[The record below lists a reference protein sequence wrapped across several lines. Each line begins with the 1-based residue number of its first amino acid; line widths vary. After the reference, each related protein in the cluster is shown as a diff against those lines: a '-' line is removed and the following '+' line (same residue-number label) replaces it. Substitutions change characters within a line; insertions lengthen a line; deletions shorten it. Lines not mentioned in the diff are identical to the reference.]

1 MRLAIALLTLT
12 LAARLFGGDVPLLP
26 DPQVS
31 ALASELSGESAK
43 RNLEGF
49 SRLHRMRGS
58 RDFRRAADQ
67 VIGELVKYGYADAH
81 IDQFPADGK
90 IFYGTQRSRP
100 AWDAD
105 FAELWELD
113 NSGNPIVRM
122 ASWDAAPITLAEDSV
137 SADVTAEIIDA
148 GNGSSDDDYTG
159 KDVKGKIVLAAS
171 QADAVQRIAV
181 AKLGAAG
188 IVSYAA
194 NQRTAWWKQDET
206 LVRWGH
212 LETFSSSPTFAFM
225 ISLGDARA
233 LQARLA
239 KGEHIRL
246 HAIVKAGQHPGS
258 YDIATATIP
267 GSDPQLR
274 DEEIVYSCHLDHPRP
289 GANDNASGCATILEV
304 ARTLHKLIDE
314 KRIPPPR
321 RTIRFV
327 WPPEIEGTMALL
339 NAKPELAARIKA
351 AIHLDMV
358 GGGPETKTIFHVTRG
373 PASLPSF
380 TYDVAAAIGS
390 FVDAQS
396 SQYAMTGTAKWPLV
410 APEGGRDALR
420 AAMVPLT
427 LGSDHE
433 VYSSSSWSIPG
444 IYLND
449 WPDRYIHTNA
459 DTPSKI
465 DPTKLKRAGF
475 IAAATGLVL
484 ANATA
489 DNAPEILN
497 VMEDAALHRAA
508 DARSQARELPP
519 GEAGNRLR
527 FQFAY
532 ETQMFDSMSRFFTPP
547 PASRAE
553 AATFVA
559 NLRFLLATQP
569 APPPTGPIYR
579 RNPAIRGSLDAFGYD
594 YLESHL
600 GHDRVAKLTLLN
612 FEGARGE
619 GGEYAY
625 EALNLANGKRTTSEI
640 RDALSAIYGPVPQ
653 DAVDQ
658 FLAAAAETGLLDL
671 RVSASPREKN
681 D

>member
-1 MRLAIALLTLT
+1 MRLAITVLALTLST
-12 LAARLFGGDVPLLP
+12 PLLAGALPLLP
-26 DPQVS
+26 DWQVT

-58 RDFRRAADQ
+58 RDFRRASEQ
-67 VIGELVKYGYADAH
+67 VVAELKKYGFEDAH
-81 IDQFPADGK
+81 IEQLAADGK

-113 NSGNPIVRM
+113 STGKPATRM
-122 ASWDAAPITLAEDSV
+122 ASWDSAPITLAEDST
-137 SADVTAEIIDA
+137 SADVTADLVDVGTGA
-148 GNGSSDDDYTG
+148 SDSGYAG
-159 KDVKGKIVLAAS
+159 KDVKGKIVLAGS

-181 AKLGAAG
+181 EKLGAAG

-212 LETFSSSPTFAFM
+212 LDTFSPSPTFAFM

-239 KGEHIRL
+239 KGEQIRL
-246 HAIVKAGQHPGS
+246 HAVVKAGQHPGS

-267 GSDPQLR
+267 GADPQLR
-274 DEEIVYSCHLDHPRP
+274 NEEIVYSCHLDHPRP

-304 ARTLHKLIDE
+304 ARTLRKLIDE
-314 KRIPPPR
+314 KRIPAPR

-339 NAKPELAARIKA
+339 NGKPELAARIKA

-358 GGGPETKTIFHVTRG
+358 GGGTETKTIFHVTRG
-373 PASLPSF
+373 PGSLPSF
-380 TYDVAAAIGS
+380 AYDLAAKIGS
-390 FVDAQS
+390 FVDDQS
-396 SQYAMTGTAKWPLV
+396 SEYALTGKAKWPLV
-410 APEGGRDALR
+410 APEGGKEALR

-433 VYSSSSWSIPG
+433 VYSASSWSIPA

-449 WPDRYIHTNA
+449 WPDRFIHTNA
-459 DTPSKI
+459 DTPAKI

-475 IAAATGLVL
+475 IAAASGLVL
-484 ANATA
+484 ANASA
-489 DNAPEILN
+489 ENAPEI
-497 VMEDAALHRAA
+497 VGAIEEAALRRAA
-508 DARSQARELPP
+508 DARAESRDLSAA
-519 GEAGNRLR
+519 EAANRMR
-527 FQFAY
+527 FQLAY
-532 ETQMFDSMSRFFTPP
+532 ESQMFDSMGRFFTMPP
-547 PASRAE
+547 TARSE
-553 AATFVA
+553 AAAFVA
-559 NLRFLLATQP
+559 NLRRLLADPAGPP
-569 APPPTGPIYR
+569 APSGLVYR
-579 RNPAIRGSLDAFGYD
+579 RNPATRGSLDAFGYD
-594 YLESHL
+594 YLEDHL
-600 GHDRVAKLTLLN
+600 GRDRVAKLALPN
-612 FEGARGE
+612 FEGLRGE
-619 GGEYAY
+619 GGDYVY
-625 EALNLANGKRTTSEI
+625 EALNLANGSRTTSEV

-653 DAVDQ
+653 EAVDD
-658 FLAAAAETGLLDL
+658 FLAAAAEAGLLSKV
-671 RVSASPREKN
+671 R
-681 D
+681 

>member
-1 MRLAIALLTLT
+1 MRLAITLLGLS
-12 LAARLFGGDVPLLP
+12 LAARLFGGDLPLLP

-31 ALASELSGESAK
+31 ALASEISGESAK

-58 RDFRRAADQ
+58 RDFHRAAEQ
-67 VIGELVKYGYADAH
+67 VIAELAKYGYADAH

-100 AWDAD
+100 AWEAD

-113 NSGNPIVRM
+113 GSGNPITRM
-122 ASWDAAPITLAEDSV
+122 ASWDAAPITLAEDSA
-137 SADVTAEIIDA
+137 SADVTADLIDV
-148 GNGSSDDDYTG
+148 GDGSLESDYAG
-159 KDVKGKIVLAAS
+159 KDVKGRIVLAAS
-171 QADAVQRIAV
+171 QADAVQRMAV
-181 AKLGAAG
+181 AKFGAAG

-225 ISLGDARA
+225 ISLSDARG

-239 KGEHIRL
+239 RGEHIRL
-246 HAIVKAGQHPGS
+246 HAIVNAGQHPGS

-267 GSDPQLR
+267 GSDPLLR

-304 ARTLHKLIDE
+304 ARTLHKLIAE

-339 NAKPELAARIKA
+339 NGRPELAARIKA

-380 TYDVAAAIGS
+380 VYDVAAAIGS
-390 FVDAQS
+390 FVDSQS

-433 VYSSSSWSIPG
+433 VYSSSSWGIPAV
-444 IYLND
+444 YLND
-449 WPDRYIHTNA
+449 WPDRFIHTNA

-489 DNAPEILN
+489 ADAPEIVS
-497 VMEDAALHRAA
+497 VMEEAALHRAA
-508 DARSQARELPP
+508 EARAQSHDLAPM
-519 GEAGNRLR
+519 EAANRLR
-527 FQFAY
+527 FQLVY
-532 ETQMFDSMSRFFTPP
+532 EAQMFDSMDRFFTPP
-547 PASRAE
+547 T
-553 AATFVA
+553 AARSESD
-559 NLRFLLATQP
+559 RFLTKLASLLP
-569 APPPTGPIYR
+569 IPPTPPAAGPIYR

-594 YLESHL
+594 YLEAHL
-600 GHDRVAKLTLLN
+600 GHDRVAKLALLN
-612 FEGARGE
+612 FEGSRGE

-658 FLAAAAETGLLDL
+658 FLAGAAEGGLLAI
-671 RVSASPREKN
+671 RR
-681 D
+681 

>member
-1 MRLAIALLTLT
+1 MRLAITVLGLSLSFPLVAGSL
-12 LAARLFGGDVPLLP
+12 PLLP
-26 DPQVS
+26 DPQVT
-31 ALASELSGESAK
+31 ALANELSGESAK

-58 RDFRRAADQ
+58 REFHRAAEQ
-67 VIGELVKYGYADAH
+67 VIAALKAYGYADAH
-81 IDQFPADGK
+81 IEQFPADGT

-113 NSGNPIVRM
+113 GSGNPITRM
-122 ASWDAAPITLAEDSV
+122 ANWEAAPITLAEDSA
-137 SADVTAEIIDA
+137 SADVTSELIDV
-148 GNGSSDDDYTG
+148 GNGSSDSDYAG

-181 AKLGAAG
+181 AKLGAVG

-212 LETFSSSPTFAFM
+212 LETFSSAPTFAFM

-239 KGEHIRL
+239 KGERIQL

-304 ARTLHKLIDE
+304 ARTLRKLIDE

-327 WPPEIEGTMALL
+327 WPPEVEGTMALL
-339 NAKPELAARIKA
+339 NGRPELAAHIKA

-380 TYDVAAAIGS
+380 AYDVAATIGG
-390 FVDAQS
+390 FVDSQT

-433 VYSSSSWSIPG
+433 VYSSSSWSIPA

-449 WPDRYIHTNA
+449 WPDRFIHTNA
-459 DTPSKI
+459 DTPAKI

-475 IAAATGLVL
+475 IAAASGLVL

-489 DNAPEILN
+489 ADAPEI
-497 VMEDAALHRAA
+497 VSMIEEGALRRAA
-508 DARSQARELPP
+508 EARDQSRDLSPA
-519 GEAGNRLR
+519 EASNRLR
-527 FQFAY
+527 FQLAY
-532 ETQMFDSMSRFFTPP
+532 ETQMFDSMQRFFTPP
-547 PASRAE
+547 PAARSE
-553 AATFVA
+553 AADFMTT
-559 NLRFLLATQP
+559 LRPLLRSTA
-569 APPPTGPIYR
+569 APPPSGPVYR

-594 YLESHL
+594 YLEAHL
-600 GHDRVAKLTLLN
+600 GHDRVAKLALLT
-612 FEGARGE
+612 FEGTRGE

-625 EALNLANGKRTTSEI
+625 EALNLTNGSRTTSEI
-640 RDALSAIYGPVPQ
+640 RDALSAIYGPIPQ
-653 DAVDQ
+653 ETVDQ
-658 FLAAAAETGLLDL
+658 FLAATTEAGLTAKVGEGSDVKKL
-671 RVSASPREKN
+671 
-681 D
+681 

>member
-1 MRLAIALLTLT
+1 MRIVITLLTLS
-12 LAARLFGGDVPLLP
+12 LAARLLGGDVPLLP

-31 ALASELSGESAK
+31 ALASEISGESAK

-58 RDFRRAADQ
+58 REFRRAADQ
-67 VIGELVKYGYADAH
+67 VIAELTKYGYADAH
-81 IDQFPADGK
+81 IEQFPADGK

-100 AWDAD
+100 AWEAD

-113 NSGNPIVRM
+113 GSGNPITRM
-122 ASWDAAPITLAEDSV
+122 ASWDAAPITLAEDSA
-137 SADVTAEIIDA
+137 SADVTAELVDV
-148 GNGSSDDDYTG
+148 GNGSSDADYAG

-225 ISLGDARA
+225 VSLGDARA

-274 DEEIVYSCHLDHPRP
+274 DEEIVYSCHLAHPRP

-304 ARTLHKLIDE
+304 ARTLHKLIAE

-380 TYDVAAAIGS
+380 TYDIAASIGS

-433 VYSSSSWSIPG
+433 VYSASSWSIPA

-484 ANATA
+484 ANVTA
-489 DNAPEILN
+489 ADAPEILN

-508 DARSQARELPP
+508 ESRSQARDLSPA
-519 GEAGNRLR
+519 EAANRLR
-527 FQFAY
+527 FQLAY
-532 ETQMFDSMSRFFTPP
+532 ETQLFDSMSRFFTPP
-547 PASRAE
+547 PTARAE
-553 AATFVA
+553 AATFIA
-559 NLRFLLATQP
+559 NLRTFLAISP
-569 APPPTGPIYR
+569 APSPSGPVYH
-579 RNPAIRGSLDAFGYD
+579 RNPNIRGSLDAFGYD

-600 GHDRVAKLTLLN
+600 GHDRVAKLALLN
-612 FEGARGE
+612 FEGPRGE
-619 GGEYAY
+619 GGDYAY

-640 RDALSAIYGPVPQ
+640 RDALSAIYGPVSQ
-653 DAVDQ
+653 EAVDQ
-658 FLAAAAETGLLDL
+658 FLAAAAKVGLLDL
-671 RVSASPREKN
+671 RVSAPPREKN
-681 D
+681 

>member
-1 MRLAIALLTLT
+1 MRLAITLLCLTITVRLYGGAL
-12 LAARLFGGDVPLLP
+12 PLLP
-26 DPQVS
+26 DPQVA
-31 ALASELSGESAK
+31 ALASEISGESAK

-58 RDFRRAADQ
+58 RDFHRAAEQ
-67 VIGELVKYGYADAH
+67 VIAELVKYGYADAH

-113 NSGNPIVRM
+113 NGDNPVIRM
-122 ASWDAAPITLAEDSV
+122 ASWDSAPITLAEDSS
-137 SADVTAEIIDA
+137 SADVMTELIDV
-148 GNGSSDDDYTG
+148 GDGSNDSDYAG
-159 KDVKGKIVLAAS
+159 KDVKGKIVLAGS

-181 AKLGAAG
+181 AKFGAVG
-188 IVSYAA
+188 IVSYAP
-194 NQRTAWWKQDET
+194 NQRTAWWKQDAG
-206 LVRWGH
+206 LIRWGH

-225 ISLGDARA
+225 IHLAEARA
-233 LQARLA
+233 LQMRM
-239 KGEHIRL
+239 GRGDHIRL
-246 HAIVKAGQHPGS
+246 HAVVNAGQHPGS

-274 DEEIVYSCHLDHPRP
+274 DEEIIYSCHLDHPRP
-289 GANDNASGCATILEV
+289 GANDNASGCATILEI
-304 ARTLHKLIDE
+304 ARTLHKLIAE

-380 TYDVAAAIGS
+380 TYDVAAMIGS

-433 VYSSSSWSIPG
+433 VYSSSSWSIPAV
-444 IYLND
+444 YLND
-449 WPDRYIHTNA
+449 WPDRYIHTNS
-459 DTPSKI
+459 DTPSNI

-489 DNAPEILN
+489 ADSSEI
-497 VMEDAALHRAA
+497 VSVIEEAALHRAA
-508 DARSQARELPP
+508 EARAQTRDLSPA
-519 GEAGNRLR
+519 EAANRLR
-527 FQFAY
+527 FQLAY
-532 ETQMFDSMSRFFTPP
+532 ELQMFDSMGRFFTPP
-547 PASRAE
+547 PAARSE
-553 AATFVA
+553 SATFLT
-559 NLRFLLATQP
+559 NLRSLLPAPP
-569 APPPTGPIYR
+569 APPPSGPIYR

-594 YLESHL
+594 YLAAHL
-600 GHDRVAKLTLLN
+600 GHDRVAKITLLN

-653 DAVDQ
+653 DTVDE
-658 FLAAAAETGLLDL
+658 FLAGAAEGGLVTSV
-671 RVSASPREKN
+671 R
-681 D
+681 

>member
-1 MRLAIALLTLT
+1 MRFATALLGLT
-12 LAARLFGGDVPLLP
+12 LSAPLVAGALPLLP
-26 DPQVS
+26 DSQVT

-43 RNLEGF
+43 RNLESF

-67 VIGELVKYGYADAH
+67 VVSELKRYGYTDVH
-81 IDQFPADGK
+81 IEQFPADGT

-113 NSGNPIVRM
+113 GSGNPAARL
-122 ASWDAAPITLAEDSV
+122 ASWEAAPITLAEDSAT
-137 SADVTAEIIDA
+137 ADVMADLIDA
-148 GNGSSDDDYTG
+148 GDGSSETDYTG

-171 QADAVQRIAV
+171 QAGAVQRLAV
-181 AKLGAAG
+181 EKFGAAG

-233 LQARLA
+233 LQTRLA
-239 KGEHIRL
+239 KGERIRL
-246 HAIVKAGQHPGS
+246 HAMVKAGQHPGS

-304 ARTLHKLIDE
+304 ARTLRKLIDE

-339 NAKPELAARIKA
+339 NGKPELASHIKA

-380 TYDVAAAIGS
+380 AYDIAAAIGS
-390 FVDAQS
+390 FVDEQS
-396 SQYAMTGTAKWPLV
+396 SQYAMTGIAKWPLV

-420 AAMVPLT
+420 AATVPLT

-433 VYSSSSWSIPG
+433 VYSASSWGIPA

-449 WPDRYIHTNA
+449 WPDRFIHTNA
-459 DTPSKI
+459 DTAAKI

-475 IAAATGLVL
+475 IAAASGLAL

-489 DNAPEILN
+489 A
-497 VMEDAALHRAA
+497 DAATIVSLIEEAALRRAA
-508 DARSQARELPP
+508 EARAQSRDLSAAE
-519 GEAGNRLR
+519 GSNRLR
-527 FQFAY
+527 FQLGY
-532 ETQMFDSMSRFFTPP
+532 EAQMFESMGRFFTPP
-547 PASRAE
+547 PAARSE
-553 AATFVA
+553 AAEFMMT
-559 NLRFLLATQP
+559 LRALLRAQSAQ
-569 APPPTGPIYR
+569 APPSGLVYL
-579 RNPAIRGSLDAFGYD
+579 RNAAIRGSLDAFGYD
-594 YLESHL
+594 YLETHL
-600 GHDRVAKLTLLN
+600 GGERVGRLALLT
-612 FEGARGE
+612 FEGLRGE
-619 GGEYAY
+619 GGDYAY
-625 EALNLANGKRTTSEI
+625 EALNLANGSRTTSEI
-640 RDALSAIYGPVPQ
+640 GDALSAIYGPIPQ
-653 DAVDQ
+653 ESVDR
-658 FLAAAAETGLLDL
+658 FLAAAAEAGLLAKA
-671 RVSASPREKN
+671 R
-681 D
+681 

>member
-1 MRLAIALLTLT
+1 MRITITITIIALAISA
-12 LAARLFGGDVPLLP
+12 PLLAGAIPLIP
-26 DPQVS
+26 DSQVT
-31 ALASELSGESAK
+31 ALAGEISGESAK

-58 RDFRRAADQ
+58 RDFRKAAEQ
-67 VIGELVKYGYADAH
+67 VIAELTKYGYADAH
-81 IDQFPADGK
+81 IEQFAADGK
-90 IFYGTQRSRP
+90 VFYGTQRSRP
-100 AWDAD
+100 AWEAD

-113 NSGNPIVRM
+113 NSGSPATRM

-137 SADVTAEIIDA
+137 SADVTAVLIDV
-148 GNGSSDDDYTG
+148 GSGSSESDYAG

-171 QADAVQRIAV
+171 QADSVQRIAV
-181 AKLGAAG
+181 AKFGAAG

-212 LETFSSSPTFAFM
+212 LDTFSATPTFAFM
-225 ISLGDARA
+225 ISLGDART

-239 KGEHIRL
+239 KGERIRL
-246 HAIVKAGQHPGS
+246 HAVVKAGQHPGS

-274 DEEIVYSCHLDHPRP
+274 GEEIVYSCHLDHPRP

-304 ARTLHKLIDE
+304 ARTLHKLIAE

-327 WPPEIEGTMALL
+327 WPPEVEGTMALL

-380 TYDVAAAIGS
+380 AYDLAAAIGA
-390 FVDAQS
+390 FADNQS
-396 SQYAMTGTAKWPLV
+396 SQYAMTGIAQWPLV

-420 AAMVPLT
+420 AAFVPLT

-433 VYSSSSWSIPG
+433 VYSSSSWSIPA

-449 WPDRYIHTNA
+449 WPDRFIHTNA
-459 DTPSKI
+459 DTASKI

-475 IAAATGLVL
+475 IAAASGLAL

-489 DNAPEILN
+489 DDAPAILS
-497 VMEDAALHRAA
+497 MIEEAALHRAA
-508 DARSQARELPP
+508 DARAQARDLPVVE
-519 GEAGNRLR
+519 GANRLR
-527 FQFAY
+527 FQLGY
-532 ETQMFDSMSRFFTPP
+532 EAQMFDSMGRFFAPP
-547 PASRAE
+547 PAARSE
-553 AATFVA
+553 AAEFLKT
-559 NLRFLLATQP
+559 LRTLLPTPP
-569 APPPTGPIYR
+569 APTSSGPIYR
-579 RNPAIRGSLDAFGYD
+579 RNPNIRGNLDAFGYD
-594 YLESHL
+594 YLEAHL
-600 GHDRVAKLTLLN
+600 GHDRVAKLALLN
-612 FEGARGE
+612 FESPRAE

-625 EALNLANGKRTTSEI
+625 EALNLVNGSRTTSEI
-640 RDALSAIYGPVPQ
+640 RDALSAIYGPIPQ

-658 FLAAAAETGLLDL
+658 FLAGAAEGGLLE
-671 RVSASPREKN
+671 RVDR
-681 D
+681 

>member
-1 MRLAIALLTLT
+1 MRFAITLLGLALSTSLL
-12 LAARLFGGDVPLLP
+12 ADAVPLLP
-26 DPQVS
+26 DSQVS
-31 ALASELSGESAK
+31 ALANELSGEAAK
-43 RNLEGF
+43 RTVEGF

-58 RDFRRAADQ
+58 RDFRKAAEQ
-67 VIGELVKYGYADAH
+67 VIDALKKYGYENAH
-81 IDQFPADGK
+81 IEQFAADGK

-105 FAELWELD
+105 FAELWEVD
-113 NSGNPIVRM
+113 GNGNQRTRM
-122 ASWDAAPITLAEDSV
+122 ASWDAAPITLAEDSE
-137 SADVTAEIIDA
+137 SADVTAELIDA
-148 GNGSSDDDYTG
+148 GNGSSESDYAG

-181 AKLGAAG
+181 AKFGAAG

-212 LETFSSSPTFAFM
+212 LETFSSTPTFAFM

-233 LQARLA
+233 IQARLA
-239 KGEHIRL
+239 KGERIRL
-246 HAIVKAGQHPGS
+246 HAVVKAGQHPGS

-274 DEEIVYSCHLDHPRP
+274 DDEIVFSCHLDHPRP

-304 ARTLHKLIDE
+304 ARTLRKLIDE

-380 TYDVAAAIGS
+380 AYDIAASIGA

-396 SQYAMTGTAKWPLV
+396 SQYAMTGVAKWPLV

-433 VYSSSSWSIPG
+433 VYSASSWSIPA

-459 DTPSKI
+459 DTPAKI

-489 DNAPEILN
+489 ADAQAIVSVIE
-497 VMEDAALHRAA
+497 EAALHRAA
-508 DARSQARELPP
+508 EARAQIRDLPP
-519 GEAGNRLR
+519 LEAANRLR
-527 FQFAY
+527 FQLAY
-532 ETQMFDSMSRFFTPP
+532 ETQMFDSMGRFFTPP
-547 PASRAE
+547 
-553 AATFVA
+553 AAVRSESA
-559 NLRFLLATQP
+559 RFIATIEPLLHTP
-569 APPPTGPIYR
+569 APPPPSGPIYH
-579 RNPAIRGSLDAFGYD
+579 RNATLRGSLDAFGYD
-594 YLESHL
+594 YLEAHL
-600 GHDRVAKLTLLN
+600 GHDRVTKLTLLN
-612 FEGARGE
+612 FEGLRGE
-619 GGEYAY
+619 GGDYAY
-625 EALNLANGKRTTSEI
+625 EALNLANGSRTTSEI

-658 FLAAAAETGLLDL
+658 FLTAAEEGGLVTKV
-671 RVSASPREKN
+671 R
-681 D
+681 

>member
-1 MRLAIALLTLT
+1 MMRFTIVVVAVALSS
-12 LAARLFGGDVPLLP
+12 RLFAGALPLLP
-26 DPQVS
+26 DAQIT

-43 RNLEGF
+43 RNLEGL

-58 RDFRRAADQ
+58 RDFRRAADL
-67 VIGELVKYGYADAH
+67 VVGELKKYGYADAH
-81 IDQFPADGK
+81 IEQFPADGK

-113 NSGNPIVRM
+113 ADSNPATRM

-137 SADVTAEIIDA
+137 SADVTADLIDV
-148 GNGSSDDDYTG
+148 GEGSSDTAYTG
-159 KDVKGKIVLAAS
+159 KDVRGKIVLASS
-171 QADAVQRIAV
+171 QADAVQREAV
-181 AKLGAAG
+181 AKFGAAG

-212 LETFSSSPTFAFM
+212 LDTFSATPTFAFM

-239 KGEHIRL
+239 KGERIRL
-246 HAIVKAGQHPGS
+246 HAIVKAGQHAGS

-274 DEEIVYSCHLDHPRP
+274 DDEIVYSCHLDHPRP

-304 ARTLHKLIDE
+304 ARTLRKLIDE

-339 NAKPELAARIKA
+339 NGKPEIASHIKA

-380 TYDVAAAIGS
+380 VYDVAAKIGS
-390 FVDAQS
+390 FVDDQS

-433 VYSSSSWSIPG
+433 VYSASSWSIPA

-449 WPDRYIHTNA
+449 WPDRFIHTNA
-459 DTPSKI
+459 DTAAKI

-475 IAAATGLVL
+475 IAAASGLVL

-489 DNAPEILN
+489 ADGAEI
-497 VMEDAALHRAA
+497 VSVVEEAALRRAA
-508 DARSQARELPP
+508 EARAESRNLSAAE
-519 GEAGNRLR
+519 GSNRLR
-527 FQFAY
+527 FEAAY
-532 ETQMFDSMSRFFTPP
+532 ERQMFDSMERFFTAPPEARSEAAGFMASLSVLLRPPATLPP
-547 PASRAE
+547 PSGA
-553 AATFVA
+553 V
-559 NLRFLLATQP
+559 
-569 APPPTGPIYR
+569 YR
-579 RNPAIRGSLDAFGYD
+579 RNAALRGSLDAFGYD
-594 YLESHL
+594 YLEDHL
-600 GHDRVAKLTLLN
+600 GRERAGKIALLT
-612 FEGARGE
+612 FEGSHGE

-625 EALNLANGKRTTSEI
+625 EALNLADGSRTTSEI
-640 RDALSAIYGPVPQ
+640 RDALAAIYGAVPQ

-658 FLAAAAETGLLDL
+658 FLAALADAGLLTKV
-671 RVSASPREKN
+671 R
-681 D
+681 

>member
-1 MRLAIALLTLT
+1 MRLAITVLGLTLSAP
-12 LAARLFGGDVPLLP
+12 LVAGSLPLLP
-26 DPQVS
+26 DSQIT
-31 ALASELSGESAK
+31 ALANELSGESAK

-58 RDFRRAADQ
+58 RDFHKAAEQ
-67 VIGELVKYGYADAH
+67 VIAALKAYGYADAH
-81 IDQFPADGK
+81 IEQFPADGT

-113 NSGNPIVRM
+113 GSGNPVTRM
-122 ASWDAAPITLAEDSV
+122 ADWEAAPITLAEDSS
-137 SADVTAEIIDA
+137 SADVTADLIDV
-148 GNGSSDDDYTG
+148 GQGSSESDYAG

-194 NQRTAWWKQDET
+194 NQRTAWWKQDES

-212 LETFSSSPTFAFM
+212 LETFSASPTFAFM

-239 KGEHIRL
+239 KDERIRL

-274 DEEIVYSCHLDHPRP
+274 DDEIVYSCHLDHPRP

-304 ARTLHKLIDE
+304 ARTLRKLIDE

-327 WPPEIEGTMALL
+327 WPPEVEGTMALL
-339 NAKPELAARIKA
+339 NGRPELAAHIKA

-380 TYDVAAAIGS
+380 AYDVAATIGG
-390 FVDAQS
+390 FVDAQA

-433 VYSSSSWSIPG
+433 VYSSNSWGIPA

-449 WPDRYIHTNA
+449 WPDRFIHTNA

-475 IAAATGLVL
+475 IAAASGLVL

-489 DNAPEILN
+489 ADAPEI
-497 VMEDAALHRAA
+497 VSIIEEAALRRAA
-508 DARSQARELPP
+508 EAREQT
-519 GEAGNRLR
+519 GELSPAEVSNRLR
-527 FQFAY
+527 FQLAY
-532 ETQMFDSMSRFFTPP
+532 ETQMFDSMQRFFTPP
-547 PASRAE
+547 PAARSE
-553 AATFVA
+553 AADFMTI
-559 NLRFLLATQP
+559 LRALLRSP
-569 APPPTGPIYR
+569 VAPPSSGPIYR
-579 RNPAIRGSLDAFGYD
+579 RNPTIRGSLDAFGYD
-594 YLESHL
+594 YLEAHL
-600 GHDRVAKLTLLN
+600 GRDRVAKLALPN
-612 FEGARGE
+612 FEGPRGE
-619 GGEYAY
+619 GGDYAY
-625 EALNLANGKRTTSEI
+625 EALNLVNGSRTTSEI
-640 RDALSAIYGPVPQ
+640 RDVLSAIYGPISQEP
-653 DAVDQ
+653 VDQ
-658 FLAAAAETGLLDL
+658 FLAATTEAGLTAPV
-671 RVSASPREKN
+671 R
-681 D
+681 

>member
-1 MRLAIALLTLT
+1 MRLAITLLGLTLT
-12 LAARLFGGDVPLLP
+12 VRLFGGDLPLLP

-31 ALASELSGESAK
+31 ALAGEISGESAK

-58 RDFRRAADQ
+58 RDFHRAAEQ
-67 VIGELVKYGYADAH
+67 VIAELVKYGYADAH
-81 IDQFPADGK
+81 IDAFPADGR

-100 AWDAD
+100 AWEAD

-113 NSGNPIVRM
+113 GSGNPITRM
-122 ASWDAAPITLAEDSV
+122 ASWDAAPITLAEDSA
-137 SADVTAEIIDA
+137 SADLTADLVDV
-148 GNGSSDDDYTG
+148 GDGSHESDYAD
-159 KDVKGKIVLAAS
+159 KDVKGRIVLAAS
-171 QADAVQRIAV
+171 QADAVQRMAV
-181 AKLGAAG
+181 AKFGAAG

-225 ISLGDARA
+225 ISLGDARG

-258 YDIATATIP
+258 YDIATATIQ
-267 GSDPQLR
+267 GSDPRLR

-304 ARTLHKLIDE
+304 ARTLHKLIAE

-339 NAKPELAARIKA
+339 NAKPELAAHIKA

-380 TYDVAAAIGS
+380 GYDVAAAIGS

-396 SQYAMTGTAKWPLV
+396 SRYAMSGTAKWPLV

-433 VYSSSSWSIPG
+433 VYSSSSWGIPAV
-444 IYLND
+444 YLND
-449 WPDRYIHTNA
+449 WPDRFIHTNA

-489 DNAPEILN
+489 ADAPEIVS
-497 VMEDAALHRAA
+497 VMEEAALHRAA
-508 DARSQARELPP
+508 EARAQSRELPP
-519 GEAGNRLR
+519 IEAANRLR
-527 FQFAY
+527 FQLVY
-532 ETQMFDSMSRFFTPP
+532 EAQMFDSMDRFFTPP
-547 PASRAE
+547 PAARSE
-553 AATFVA
+553 SD
-559 NLRFLLATQP
+559 RFLTKLASLLP
-569 APPPTGPIYR
+569 IPPTPPASGPVYH

-594 YLESHL
+594 YLEAHL
-600 GHDRVAKLTLLN
+600 GHDRAAKLALLN
-612 FEGARGE
+612 FEGPRGE

-653 DAVDQ
+653 EAVDQ
-658 FLAAAAETGLLDL
+658 FLAGAAEGGLVGI
-671 RVSASPREKN
+671 RR
-681 D
+681 

>member
-1 MRLAIALLTLT
+1 MRLAITLLGLT
-12 LAARLFGGDVPLLP
+12 LATRLFGGDLPLLP
-26 DPQVS
+26 DSQVS
-31 ALASELSGESAK
+31 ALASEISGESAK
-43 RNLEGF
+43 RNLEGS

-58 RDFRRAADQ
+58 RDFRRAAEQ

-113 NSGNPIVRM
+113 GSGNPITRM
-122 ASWDAAPITLAEDSV
+122 ASWDAAPITLAEDSS
-137 SADVTAEIIDA
+137 SADVTADLIDV
-148 GNGSSDDDYTG
+148 GSGSSDDDYAG

-181 AKLGAAG
+181 AKFGAAG

-225 ISLGDARA
+225 ISLGDARG

-304 ARTLHKLIDE
+304 ARTLYKLIAE
-314 KRIPPPR
+314 KRVPPPR

-339 NAKPELAARIKA
+339 NAKPELAAHIKA

-380 TYDVAAAIGS
+380 AYDVAAAIGS
-390 FVDAQS
+390 VVDAQS

-433 VYSSSSWSIPG
+433 VYSASSWSIPAV
-444 IYLND
+444 YLND

-489 DNAPEILN
+489 ADATEIVS
-497 VMEDAALHRAA
+497 VMEEAALHRAA
-508 DARSQARELPP
+508 EARAQSRDLPP
-519 GEAGNRLR
+519 TEAANRLR
-527 FQFAY
+527 FQLVY
-532 ETQMFDSMSRFFTPP
+532 EAQMFDSMDRFFTPP
-547 PASRAE
+547 PAARSE
-553 AATFVA
+553 SD
-559 NLRFLLATQP
+559 RFLTKLASLLP
-569 APPPTGPIYR
+569 IPPTPPASGPGYR
-579 RNPAIRGSLDAFGYD
+579 RNPAICGSLDAFGYD
-594 YLESHL
+594 YLAAHL
-600 GHDRVAKLTLLN
+600 GHDRVAKLALLN
-612 FEGARGE
+612 FDGSRGE

-625 EALNLANGKRTTSEI
+625 EALNLVNGKRTTGEI

-653 DAVDQ
+653 DAIHQ
-658 FLAAAAETGLLDL
+658 FLFAAAEGGVLPI
-671 RVSASPREKN
+671 RR
-681 D
+681 